1 MNWFTGI
8 LVYVIVWWLV
18 LFTVLPWGV
27 KRPETPDVGH
37 ADGAPDKPMMWRKA
51 AVTSVIAAAVCV
63 LIYLAIEYSWVSLR
77 PE

>member
-27 KRPETPDVGH
+27 KRAETTEVGH
-37 ADGAPDKPMMWRKA
+37 ADGAPEKPMMWRKA
-51 AVTSVIAAAVCV
+51 AITSIIAAAIWG
-63 LIYLAIEYSWVSLR
+63 LIYLAIENGWVSFR